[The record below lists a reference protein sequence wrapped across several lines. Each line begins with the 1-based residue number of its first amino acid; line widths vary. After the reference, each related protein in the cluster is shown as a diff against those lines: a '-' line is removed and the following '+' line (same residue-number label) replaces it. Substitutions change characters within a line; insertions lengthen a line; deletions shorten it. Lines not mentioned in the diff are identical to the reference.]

1 MKDLNFFEP
10 YVEKR
15 EFKFN
20 KIYFLYGIL
29 LLSVIGSLGLGIY
42 NQVKIS
48 MLEDQIADR
57 KEVTENPK
65 TVEKYNEVKELETEL
80 RTFSEELDGIIQL
93 DEDIAAREIIG
104 EELLYEISSR
114 MPADLFL
121 TSVTANGRDISM
133 SGVAKDSYS
142 VAEFSKGL
150 GFMEDVGSVFVSNIS
165 SDDIYYNFS
174 LKMNFKDVTI
184 DEEQDTEQEFEE
196 QTSDQ

>member
-1 MKDLNFFEP
+1 MNDLNFFEP

-29 LLSVIGSLGLGIY
+29 LLSVVGALGLGIY

-80 RTFSEELDGIIQL
+80 RTFSEELDGIMQL
-93 DEDIAAREIIG
+93 DEDIAARDIIG

-133 SGVAKDSYS
+133 SGLAKDSYS

-150 GFMEDVGSVFVSNIS
+150 EFMEDVGSVFVSNIS

-184 DEEQDTEQEFEE
+184 DEEQDTEQESEE
-196 QTSDQ
+196 QITDQ